1 MAMRT
6 STEALV
12 NAYLNN
18 YQNAQASTVNSG
30 RQATQSTQNK
40 GSALMNSTDKT
51 LPTMTDQFSFV
62 ADAANTAV
70 NTTAST
76 AEWLLKKV
84 KEQAEE
90 AAKAAKKR
98 GSSASGSSGTTTN
111 ADSYDAMAAAAG
123 NLKSGTASSSTD
135 ATPNT
140 KQTKA
145 QANADKPKPSQ
156 RDQAERNSSAR
167 ARYQKSDQYQQDKQD
182 SKKLAAARE
191 KDAKYIRNQRT
202 ARTLEENQ
210 SGGNKGKAVGKTYA
224 ERQNASNTAA
234 KPANS
239 RASSTAGNHIGS
251 TAAAAGQAPSAAEN
265 VAAKINRNDWN
276 SVQKDTA
283 TALQRLQN
291 DADYRAELGAP
302 GRKLTQAEV
311 QAVKQYNQTAGDLYE
326 QVQDG
331 PLSLDDYNT
340 QAQALSRM
348 NQKASLNGLGQNL
361 QAATA
366 GFMRSFPMQNQL
378 DNAITNWADDQ
389 TNGKYSQ
396 ARESGAVPGLLPTL
410 DQYKAQD
417 PLAALGGSVAG
428 KAVQYNAFNALADGT
443 KYADAAEKA
452 GGKIYD
458 AAKHVPWLSNV
469 LQPGFG
475 EAAGRVIADT
485 GADLALDTLPT
496 LVDELSTYDNQ
507 QGRIKNGERVDN
519 PLTPGGIAA
528 DTAKN
533 IAGNVVMNAL
543 PELGS
548 AAINGIKNRFIAD
561 AMLDQQAQTARQTMS
576 TEEAK
581 GYVDAYRE
589 AQNAANY
596 NSQADALDRSLWQQ
610 DDAVQVGA
618 ADTSNWAF
626 NPDKFLQK
634 ADTSVPAYTDAARI
648 DADSA
653 LDSSASTIKDAVQGL
668 SGGFPD
674 GTGTAKERGFTAS
687 LRTNSDLPDEVKK
700 EFTTAPEIYNQLSN
714 ADTKAR
720 ADAVLAKGQGTA
732 VKEYQ
737 SMLSQRDPAAV
748 PLGYQLAK
756 QYIADGDSDSA
767 VELLRGMSKELT
779 ASGQFSQAAAINLM
793 QNDPMTA
800 LRYAQRSIDD
810 LNASGAKELG
820 RQWKDFKLTDTE
832 IEAFKNISAGD
843 SEAIAAA
850 MQNVG
855 NRLAKE
861 YPVSLTQKLTE
872 ARRLGFLLNPRTQI
886 RNIADNV
893 AQMPVTGISDK
904 VSAALQTLYAKTGKS
919 TDFVQT
925 KALHVD
931 KTSKDVAEQVW
942 NQVKDS
948 IDGSSSYEQPL
959 SDVVQNAEVF
969 KLGKNQQHNI
979 LANAPGV
986 KKGAQAL
993 EALSQKFTGKNVFD
1007 QMSSEKSVLENIR
1020 QFTYGLLE
1028 LGDAPFVKKSFTD
1041 SLANIAAANKI
1052 TRADQITA
1060 DMIAQATQDA
1070 MKATYKDD
1078 NAWTQLFS
1086 SIHKLGGVGEV
1097 VMPFTKTP
1105 ANMVARSLDY
1115 SPVGLAKGVKDFYT
1129 KGGNPAEYIDEIA
1142 KGLTGSAGIALGAAL
1157 YKSGVLTGAESDNA
1171 NKKVVD
1177 KQNGFL
1183 PFAIHVPGT
1192 NVYYRISDFQPSMMS
1207 VITGVAFAQAISG
1220 DETPEQAAKG
1230 AVVAF
1235 TNTLADNSNLS
1246 NIGDLFGNYDGLG
1259 GGLWD
1264 AALGLPQSMVPSL
1277 LNAIAKSTDTT
1288 VRNPYDATDPLQS
1301 QKNQIMA
1308 KIPGLSKELP
1318 AAYDVWGNEKQRD
1331 NAAFEQFLDP
1341 AAFTNQ
1347 TASSRDK
1354 EIQRLYEATGD
1365 IGVYPPSV
1373 KNGTDV
1379 DGLKLDNTQTS
1390 EYQRTAGQLNRQI
1403 VDEIM
1408 RTDEYR
1414 QADDATRVKMLKS
1427 AYEIGREAGKE
1438 AANPDYMSENSDY
1451 LAYKENGIRDA
1462 LLTSSVG
1469 AVLDKARDEKREA
1482 TGNADANL
1490 NKVERWNAI
1499 PSLDS
1504 YDDMVSAYLLN
1515 GSDNTAQKLYDKA
1528 GAEATA
1534 AYLDIYTATAK
1545 NGEDDDSANQLE
1557 KLQTALPVLGQYD
1570 LTADQQ
1576 MDVAS
1581 MFLQKES
1588 PAVRVQEQYGADM
1601 ALKYLDTY
1609 TKADADGNGKVSDTE
1624 FKNAL
1629 LQSPGLSDDD
1639 IGKIYLSS
1647 KTTDDSTDEKAQTFN
1662 ATYGPGGVANY
1673 LKLQY
1678 LERAYHEAEAN
1689 RKIASGE
1696 GGNPNGSFNKS
1707 DLVNALNYMD
1717 LTNEERRTYFSIVA
1731 PTWKNPY

>member
-6 STEALV
+6 RTEALV

-111 ADSYDAMAAAAG
+111 AGSYDAMAAAAG
-123 NLKSGTASSSTD
+123 NLKSGTTSSSTD

-202 ARTLEENQ
+202 ARTLEEKQ

-224 ERQNASNTAA
+224 ERQNAGNTTA
-234 KPANS
+234 KPAQS
-239 RASSTAGNHIGS
+239 RASSTAGNRIGS
-251 TAAAAGQAPSAAEN
+251 TAAAAGQAPSAAEK
-265 VAAKINRNDWN
+265 VAAKINHNDWN

-331 PLSLDDYNT
+331 TLSLDDYNT

-378 DNAITNWADDQ
+378 DNTITNWADDQ
-389 TNGKYSQ
+389 TDGKYSQ
-396 ARESGAVPGLLPTL
+396 ARESGAVPGLLPTQ

-458 AAKHVPWLSNV
+458 AAKHVPGLSNV

-548 AAINGIKNRFIAD
+548 AAINGIKNRFTAD

-648 DADSA
+648 AADSA

-700 EFTTAPEIYNQLSN
+700 EFATAPEIYNQLSN

-720 ADAVLAKGQGTA
+720 ADAVLAKGQGSA

-737 SMLSQRDPAAV
+737 NMLSQRDPAAV

-886 RNIADNV
+886 RNIAANV

-942 NQVKDS
+942 NQVKDNL
-948 IDGSSSYEQPL
+948 DGSSSYEQPL

-993 EALSQKFTGKNVFD
+993 EAISQKFTGKNVFD

-1115 SPVGLAKGVKDFYT
+1115 SPVGLAKGVKNFYT

-1157 YKSGVLTGAESDNA
+1157 YKSGVLTGVESDNA
-1171 NKKVVD
+1171 NKKAFD

-1277 LNAIAKSTDTT
+1277 SNAIAKSTDTT

-1318 AAYDVWGNEKQRD
+1318 AAFDAWGDEKQRD

-1347 TASSRDK
+1347 TVSSRDK

-1403 VDEIM
+1403 VDEVM

-1414 QADDATRVKMLKS
+1414 QADDATRVKMLKT
-1427 AYEIGREAGKE
+1427 AYTIGSEAGKE
-1438 AANPDYMSENSDY
+1438 AANPNYVSENKDY
-1451 LAYKENGIRDA
+1451 IAYKNNGIRDA

-1469 AVLDKARDEKREA
+1469 AVLDKARDEKRET

-1490 NKVERWNAI
+1490 NKAERWNAI

-1515 GSDNTAQKLYDKA
+1515 GSDETAQKLYDKA

-1545 NGEDDDSANQLE
+1545 NGEDDDSATQIE
-1557 KLQTALPVLGQYD
+1557 KIRATLPVLKQYD

-1576 MDVAS
+1576 MDVAE

-1588 PAVRVQEQYGADM
+1588 PAVRVQKEYGSEL

-1609 TKADADGNGKVSDTE
+1609 AQSDTNADGKVSDAE
-1624 FKNAL
+1624 FKNTL
-1629 LQSPGLSDDD
+1629 LRVPTLSDDD
-1639 IGKIYLSS
+1639 VGKIYLSS

>member
-6 STEALV
+6 RTEALV

-18 YQNAQASTVNSG
+18 YQNAQASSVNSG

-76 AEWLLKKV
+76 AKWLLKKA

-90 AAKAAKKR
+90 AAKSAKKNR
-98 GSSASGSSGTTTN
+98 SSSSGSSGATTN

-145 QANADKPKPSQ
+145 QANADKTKPSQ

-182 SKKLAAARE
+182 SKKVAAARE

-202 ARTLEENQ
+202 ARTLEEKQ

-224 ERQNASNTAA
+224 EQQNAGNTTA
-234 KPANS
+234 KPAQS
-239 RASSTAGNHIGS
+239 RASSTAGNRIGS
-251 TAAAAGQAPSAAEN
+251 TAAATGQAPSAAEK

-331 PLSLDDYNT
+331 ALSLDDYNT

-389 TNGKYSQ
+389 TDGKYSQ
-396 ARESGAVPGLLPTL
+396 ARESGAVPDLLPTL
-410 DQYKAQD
+410 DQYKEQD
-417 PLAALGGSVAG
+417 PLAALGGTMAG
-428 KAVQYNAFNALADGT
+428 KAVQYNAFNSLVDGT
-443 KYADAAEKA
+443 KYADAAERA

-458 AAKHVPWLSNV
+458 AAKHVPVLGNI

-485 GADLALDTLPT
+485 GADLALDTIPT
-496 LVDELSTYDNQ
+496 LSDELLTYDNQ
-507 QGRIKNGERVDN
+507 QGRIKNGEQVDDA
-519 PLTPGGIAA
+519 LTPSGIAA

-533 IAGNVVMNAL
+533 IAGNVAMNIL

-548 AAINGIKNRFIAD
+548 AAINGVKNRFAAD
-561 AMLDQQAQTARQTMS
+561 AMLDKQKAMQEMNPL
-576 TEEAK
+576 EALDNI
-581 GYVDAYRE
+581 DAYTDNR
-589 AQNAANY
+589 
-596 NSQADALDRSLWQQ
+596 QADALSRSLWQEDGSWQ
-610 DDAVQVGA
+610 AGTV
-618 ADTSNWAF
+618 DTSDWAL

-634 ADTSVPAYTDAARI
+634 ADVPVPTYTDAARSA
-648 DADSA
+648 ADSA
-653 LDSSASTIKDAVQGL
+653 ADSSASATKNAAQGL
-668 SGGFPD
+668 AGGFPD
-674 GTGTAKERGFTAS
+674 STGAAKERGFTAS

-700 EFTTAPEIYNQLSN
+700 EFAAAPEIYNQLSN

-720 ADAVLAKGQGTA
+720 ADAVLAKGQGSA

-737 SMLSQRDPAAV
+737 NMLSQRDPAAV

-861 YPVSLTQKLTE
+861 YPVSLTQKLAE

-886 RNIADNV
+886 RNIASNV

-904 VSAALQTLYAKTGKS
+904 VSAALQTLYAKTGKN

-925 KALHVD
+925 KALYVD

-986 KKGAQAL
+986 KKSAQAL

-1052 TRADQITA
+1052 TSADQITA

-1070 MKATYKDD
+1070 MRTTYKDD
-1078 NAWTQLFS
+1078 NKWTELFS
-1086 SIHKLGGVGEV
+1086 SIHKLGGMGEV
-1097 VMPFTKTP
+1097 VMPFTQTP
-1105 ANMVARSLDY
+1105 ANMVARSIDY
-1115 SPVGLAKGVKDFYT
+1115 SPVGLAKGVKSFYT

-1142 KGLTGSAGIALGAAL
+1142 KGLTGTAGIALGVAL
-1157 YKSGVLTGAESDNA
+1157 YKAGVLTGAESDSA
-1171 NKKVVD
+1171 NKAAFD

-1183 PFAIHVPGT
+1183 PFAIHVPDT
-1192 NVYYRISDFQPSMMS
+1192 NVYYRISDFQPSMMP
-1207 VITGVAFAQAISG
+1207 VITGVALAQTISG
-1220 DETPEQAAKG
+1220 DATAEQAAKG
-1230 AVVAF
+1230 AVTAF
-1235 TNTLADNSNLS
+1235 TNTLADNTNLS
-1246 NIGDLFGNYDGLG
+1246 NVGDLFDNYDGLG

-1264 AALGLPQSMVPSL
+1264 AVLGLPQSMVPSVS
-1277 LNAIAKSTDTT
+1277 NTVAKSTDTT
-1288 VRNPYDATDPLQS
+1288 VRNPYDATDPIQS

-1308 KIPGLSKELP
+1308 KIPGLSQELP
-1318 AAYDVWGNEKQRD
+1318 AAYDAWGNEKHRD

-1347 TASSRDK
+1347 TISRRDA
-1354 EIQRLYEATGD
+1354 EIQRLYDATGD
-1365 IGVYPPSV
+1365 NGVYPPSI
-1373 KNGTDV
+1373 KNGTTV
-1379 DGLKLDNTQTS
+1379 DDLKLNNVQTS
-1390 EYQRTAGQLNRQI
+1390 EYQRVAGQLNSQL
-1403 VDEIM
+1403 VDAIM
-1408 RTDEYR
+1408 AMDEYK
-1414 QADDATRVKMLKS
+1414 QADDTYKAKMLKT
-1427 AYEIGREAGKE
+1427 AYSIGKEAGKE
-1438 AANPDYMSENSDY
+1438 AANPDYVSTDKDY
-1451 LAYKENGIRDA
+1451 LAYKANGIEGA
-1462 LLTSSVG
+1462 MLTSSVG
-1469 AVLDKARDEKREA
+1469 AVLDKARDEKRTA
-1482 TGNADANL
+1482 TGEQNASLSKA
-1490 NKVERWNAI
+1490 ETWQAI
-1499 PSLDS
+1499 PSLDT
-1504 YDDMVSAYLLN
+1504 YDQMVKAYLMN
-1515 GSDNTAQKLYDKA
+1515 SSDDAAQKLYDKS
-1528 GAEATA
+1528 GADATA
-1534 AYLDIYTATAK
+1534 AYLDIYAATAK
-1545 NGEDDDSANQLE
+1545 QNEDDDSANQIE
-1557 KLQTALPVLGQYD
+1557 KIQATLPVLKQYD

-1576 MDVAS
+1576 MDVAG

-1588 PAVRVQEQYGADM
+1588 PAIRVQKQYGSDL

-1609 TKADADGNGKVSDTE
+1609 AQADSNADGKVSDAE
-1624 FKNAL
+1624 FKNTL
-1629 LQSPGLSDDD
+1629 LRVPTLSDDD
-1639 IGKIYLSS
+1639 VGKIYLSS

-1717 LTNEERRTYFSIVA
+1717 LTNEERRVYFSIVA

>member
-1 MAMRT
+1 MAMKTR
-6 STEALV
+6 EDALF

-18 YQNAQASTVNSG
+18 YRIAQAQAVNSG
-30 RQATQSTQNK
+30 VQATQAARQR
-40 GSALMNSTDKT
+40 GAALLNATDKT
-51 LPTMTDQFSFV
+51 LPVLKNQLADVGTAAVAGASNSFKLAQQAAAMANDQFTKKLQDD
-62 ADAANTAV
+62 ADLAIQKQHEAWYLA
-70 NTTAST
+70 
-76 AEWLLKKV
+76 K
-84 KEQAEE
+84 QAER
-90 AAKAAKKR
+90 AAKAAR
-98 GSSASGSSGTTTN
+98 
-111 ADSYDAMAAAAG
+111 
-123 NLKSGTASSSTD
+123 ASSSSKSGSVTTNSD
-135 ATPNT
+135 SYAAMTAAADSLRGKT
-140 KQTKA
+140 TTQGSTAAKDVQTKPLKGK
-145 QANADKPKPSQ
+145 DTQ
-156 RDQAERNSSAR
+156 RSNAERNASAR
-167 ARYQKSDQYQQDKQD
+167 ARYDGSEQEKSDIEYRALQKREQLAKMLKDKQ
-182 SKKLAAARE
+182 AAAN
-191 KDAKYIRNQRT
+191 AG
-202 ARTLEENQ
+202 A
-210 SGGNKGKAVGKTYA
+210 NKGKLSGNSYA
-224 ERQNASNTAA
+224 ERQ
-234 KPANS
+234 
-239 RASSTAGNHIGS
+239 STAQPAQSVATGRAGNLVGS
-251 TAAAAGQAPSAAEN
+251 TSAAAGQAPSIRERRR
-265 VAAKINRNDWN
+265 AKATRNDWA
-276 SVQKDTA
+276 SVQNDTA

-291 DADYRAELGAP
+291 DADYRAELGTP
-302 GRKLTQAEV
+302 GRKLTQAEIN
-311 QAVKQYNQTAGDLYE
+311 AVNQYGQNAGDLYK
-326 QVQDG
+326 QVQG
-331 PLSLDDYNT
+331 GTISLDDYNT
-340 QAQALSRM
+340 QAQALARM
-348 NQKASLNGLGQNL
+348 NQKASLNGMGQDL

-366 GFMRSFPMQNQL
+366 GFMRSFPLQKQTEQAFT
-378 DNAITNWADDQ
+378 DWADDQ
-389 TNGKYSQ
+389 TSGKYSQ
-396 ARESGAVPGLLPTL
+396 AIDNGVLPALVPTL
-410 DQYKAQD
+410 DKYTEQD
-417 PLAALGGSVAG
+417 PLAAMGGAMAG
-428 KAVQYNAFNALADGT
+428 KMAQYNAFNQLVDGT
-443 KYADAAEKA
+443 GYADAAQKA
-452 GGKIYD
+452 GGKLYD
-458 AAKHVPWLSNV
+458 AAKKIPV
-469 LQPGFG
+469 LNRIVQPGFG
-475 EAAGRVIADT
+475 EAAGRVLADT
-485 GADLALDTLPT
+485 GADFVLDTYPSMMDD
-496 LVDELSTYDNQ
+496 VDKFSADRQ
-507 QGRIKNGERVDN
+507 AAARGERVDD
-519 PLTPGGIAA
+519 PMTVGRMAA
-528 DTAKN
+528 NTAKN
-533 IAGNVVMNAL
+533 LTENIVINAL
-543 PELGS
+543 PEIGS
-548 AAINGIKNRFIAD
+548 AVLNGVKNSFSG
-561 AMLDQQAQTARQTMS
+561 AMLDEPLQ
-576 TEEAK
+576 EAAAAAGK
-581 GYVDAYRE
+581 NSSLDTRPDLPRADTPAAVDLE
-589 AQNAANY
+589 KN
-596 NSQADALDRSLWQQ
+596 ADAFLRDVNSA
-610 DDAVQVGA
+610 DAVKSASDSATSSIATASQNTAQSLADA
-618 ADTSNWAF
+618 ADA
-626 NPDKFLQK
+626 PGG
-634 ADTSVPAYTDAARI
+634 
-648 DADSA
+648 
-653 LDSSASTIKDAVQGL
+653 AVR
-668 SGGFPD
+668 
-674 GTGTAKERGFTAS
+674 ERGYAAS
-687 LRTNSDLPDEVKK
+687 LRTNSDLPDAVKQD
-700 EFTTAPEIYNQLSN
+700 FVTAPEVYNQLSN
-714 ADTKAR
+714 AETKAR
-720 ADAVLAKGQGTA
+720 ADAVLAKGQGEAVTA
-732 VKEYQ
+732 YQ
-737 SMLSQRDPAAV
+737 NMLSQRDPAAV
-748 PLGYQLAK
+748 PLGYELAK

-779 ASGQFSQAAAINLM
+779 ASGQFSQAAAISLM

-820 RQWKDFKLTDTE
+820 RQWKDFKLTDAE
-832 IEAFKNISAGD
+832 IKEFENISAGD
-843 SEAIAAA
+843 SEAISSA
-850 MQNVG
+850 MESIG
-855 NRLAKE
+855 NRIAKE
-861 YPVSLTQKLTE
+861 YPVSALSKLAE
-872 ARRLGFLLNPRTQI
+872 ARRLGFLLNPRTQV
-886 RNIADNV
+886 RNV
-893 AQMPVTGISDK
+893 AANVMQIPVAGVSDK
-904 VSAALQTLYAKTGKS
+904 VSAALQSLYAKTGKS

-931 KTSKDVAEQVW
+931 KTSRDVAEQVW
-942 NQVKDS
+942 NQVKDT
-948 IDGSSSYEQPL
+948 IDGSSSYEQPI
-959 SDVVQNAEVF
+959 SDAMKNAEVF
-969 KLGKNQQHNI
+969 KLGEGQQHNI
-979 LANAPGV
+979 LANAPGM

-993 EALSQKFTGKNVFD
+993 EAISQKFTGKNVFD
-1007 QMSSEKSVLENIR
+1007 QMSSERSVMENIR

-1078 NAWTQLFS
+1078 NAWTRLFS

-1142 KGLTGSAGIALGAAL
+1142 KGLTGSAGMALGAAL

-1171 NKKVVD
+1171 DKKAFD

-1183 PFAIHVPGT
+1183 PFAIHVPDT
-1192 NVYYRISDFQPSMMS
+1192 NIYYRISDFQPSMMS
-1207 VITGVAFAQAISG
+1207 VITGAAWAQAASG

-1277 LNAIAKSTDTT
+1277 SNAIAKSTDTT
-1288 VRNPYDATDPLQS
+1288 VRNPYDATDPIQS

-1318 AAYDVWGNEKQRD
+1318 AAYDVWGSEKQRD

-1347 TASSRDK
+1347 TTSSRDK

-1365 IGVYPPSV
+1365 IGVYPPSI

-1379 DGLKLDNTQTS
+1379 DGLKLDNQQTS
-1390 EYQRTAGQLNRQI
+1390 TYQRTAGQLNRQI
-1403 VDEIM
+1403 VDEVM

-1438 AANPDYMSENSDY
+1438 AANPDYVSENKDY

-1469 AVLDKARDEKREA
+1469 AVFDKARDEKREA

-1515 GSDNTAQKLYDKA
+1515 GSDDTAQKLYDKA

-1588 PAVRVQEQYGADM
+1588 PAVRVREQYGADM

-1609 TKADADGNGKVSDTE
+1609 TQADADGNGKVSDTE

-1662 ATYGPGGVANY
+1662 ATYGPAGVTDY
-1673 LKLQY
+1673 LYLQY
-1678 LERAYHEAEAN
+1678 LERAYHTAEAN
-1689 RKIASGE
+1689 RKIAAGE
-1696 GGNPNGSFNKS
+1696 GGNPDGSFNKS
-1707 DLVNALNYMD
+1707 DLTNALNYMD
-1717 LTNEERRTYFSIVA
+1717 LTNEERRAYFSIIA

>member
-1 MAMRT
+1 MAMKTR
-6 STEALV
+6 EDALFS
-12 NAYLNN
+12 AYLNN
-18 YQNAQASTVNSG
+18 YKAAQAQAVNSG
-30 RQATQSTQNK
+30 VQATQAARQR
-40 GSALMNSTDKT
+40 GAALLNATDKT
-51 LPTMTDQFSFV
+51 LPVLKNQLADVGTAAITGANNNFKLAQQAAAMVNDQFTKKMQDD
-62 ADAANTAV
+62 ADLAIQKQHEAWYLAKE
-70 NTTAST
+70 
-76 AEWLLKKV
+76 AEK
-84 KEQAEE
+84 
-90 AAKAAKKR
+90 AAKAAR
-98 GSSASGSSGTTTN
+98 SSSSSKSGSVTTDS
-111 ADSYDAMAAAAG
+111 DSYAAMAAAAD
-123 NLKSGTASSSTD
+123 NLKGKTTTQGSTAAKD
-135 ATPNT
+135 V
-140 KQTKA
+140 QTKPLKGK
-145 QANADKPKPSQ
+145 DTQ
-156 RDQAERNSSAR
+156 RSNAERNASAR
-167 ARYQKSDQYQQDKQD
+167 ARYDGSEQEKSDIKYRAQQKREQTVQMLKDKQ
-182 SKKLAAARE
+182 AAA
-191 KDAKYIRNQRT
+191 N
-202 ARTLEENQ
+202 ARA
-210 SGGNKGKAVGKTYA
+210 NKGKPGGNSYA
-224 ERQNASNTAA
+224 ERQSAA
-234 KPANS
+234 QPAQS
-239 RASSTAGNHIGS
+239 FATGRAGNLVGS
-251 TAAAAGQAPSAAEN
+251 TTAAAGQAPSIRERRRAKAA
-265 VAAKINRNDWN
+265 RNDWA
-276 SVQKDTA
+276 SVQNDTA
-283 TALQRLQN
+283 TALQRLQS
-291 DADYRAELGAP
+291 DADYRAELGTP
-302 GRKLTQAEV
+302 GRKLTQAEIN
-311 QAVKQYNQTAGDLYE
+311 AVNQYRQNAGDLYK

-331 PLSLDDYNT
+331 TISLDDYNT
-340 QAQALSRM
+340 QAQALARM
-348 NQKASLNGLGQNL
+348 NQKASLNGMGQDL

-366 GFMRSFPMQNQL
+366 GFMRSFPLQKQTEKAVT
-378 DNAITNWADDQ
+378 DWADEQ
-389 TNGKYSQ
+389 TGGKYTR
-396 ARESGAVPGLLPTL
+396 AIESGVLPALVPTL
-410 DQYKAQD
+410 DKYTEQD
-417 PLAALGGSVAG
+417 PLAAMGGAMAG
-428 KAVQYNAFNALADGT
+428 KMAQYNAFNQLVDGT
-443 KYADAAEKA
+443 GYADAAQKA
-452 GGKIYD
+452 GGKLYD
-458 AAKHVPWLSNV
+458 AAKKIPV
-469 LQPGFG
+469 LNRIVQPGFG
-475 EAAGRVIADT
+475 EAAGRVLADT
-485 GADLALDTLPT
+485 GADFVLDTYPSMMDDMDQFSADRQAAARGEN
-496 LVDELSTYDNQ
+496 VDDPMTI
-507 QGRIKNGERVDN
+507 GRM
-519 PLTPGGIAA
+519 AA
-528 DTAKN
+528 NAAKN
-533 IAGNVVMNAL
+533 LAGNVAMNAL
-543 PELGS
+543 PEIGS
-548 AAINGIKNRFIAD
+548 AVLNGVKNSFSG
-561 AMLDQQAQTARQTMS
+561 AMLDEPLQ
-576 TEEAK
+576 EAAAVASK
-581 GYVDAYRE
+581 SSSLDTHQDLPRADTPAAVDLE
-589 AQNAANY
+589 KN
-596 NSQADALDRSLWQQ
+596 ADAFLRDVNSA
-610 DDAVQVGA
+610 DAVKSASDSATSSIATASQNTAQSLADA
-618 ADTSNWAF
+618 ADA
-626 NPDKFLQK
+626 PGG
-634 ADTSVPAYTDAARI
+634 
-648 DADSA
+648 
-653 LDSSASTIKDAVQGL
+653 AVR
-668 SGGFPD
+668 
-674 GTGTAKERGFTAS
+674 ERGFAES
-687 LRTNSDLPDEVKK
+687 LRTNSDLPDAVKQD
-700 EFTTAPEIYNQLSN
+700 FITAPEVYNQLSN
-714 ADTKAR
+714 AETKAR
-720 ADAVLAKGQGTA
+720 ADAVLAKGQGSA

-737 SMLSQRDPAAV
+737 NMLSQRDPAAV
-748 PLGYQLAK
+748 PLGYELAK

-779 ASGQFSQAAAINLM
+779 ASGQFSQAAAISLM

-832 IEAFKNISAGD
+832 IKEFENISAGD

-850 MQNVG
+850 MQHVG

-861 YPVSLTQKLTE
+861 YPVSFTQKAAE
-872 ARRLGFLLNPRTQI
+872 ARRLGFLLNPRTQV
-886 RNIADNV
+886 RNIAANV
-893 AQMPVTGISDK
+893 VQMPVTGLSDK
-904 VSAALQTLYAKTGKS
+904 VSAALQSLYAKTGTS
-919 TDFVQT
+919 PDFVQT
-925 KALHVD
+925 KALYVD
-931 KTSKDVAEQVW
+931 KASKDIAEQVW
-942 NQVKDS
+942 NQVKDT
-948 IDGSSSYEQPL
+948 IDGSSAYEQPI
-959 SDVVQNAEVF
+959 SDAVKNAEVF
-969 KLGKNQQHNI
+969 KLGAGQQHNI
-979 LANAPGV
+979 LANVPGM

-993 EALSQKFTGKNVFD
+993 EAISQKFTGKNVFD

-1115 SPVGLAKGVKDFYT
+1115 SPVGLAKGLKDFYT

-1142 KGLTGSAGIALGAAL
+1142 KGLTGSAGMVLGAAL
-1157 YKSGVLTGAESDNA
+1157 YKSGVLTGAESENA
-1171 NKKVVD
+1171 NKKAFD

-1207 VITGVAFAQAISG
+1207 VITGAAWAQAASG

-1277 LNAIAKSTDTT
+1277 SNAVAKTTDTT
-1288 VRNPYDATDPLQS
+1288 VRNPYDATDPIQS

-1318 AAYDVWGNEKQRD
+1318 AAYDTWGNEKQRD

-1403 VDEIM
+1403 VDEVM
-1408 RTDEYR
+1408 RSDEYR

-1438 AANPDYMSENSDY
+1438 AANPDYVSENKDY
-1451 LAYKENGIRDA
+1451 IAYKNNGIRDA

-1469 AVLDKARDEKREA
+1469 AVLDKARDEKREV

-1515 GSDNTAQKLYDKA
+1515 GSDDTAQKLYDKA

-1545 NGEDDDSANQLE
+1545 NGEEDDSANQLQT
-1557 KLQTALPVLGQYD
+1557 LQTALPVLRKYD
-1570 LTADQQ
+1570 MTTDQQ

-1581 MFLQKES
+1581 MFLRKES
-1588 PAVRVQEQYGADM
+1588 PAIRVQEQYGSDM
-1601 ALKYLDTY
+1601 ALKYLDAY
-1609 TKADADGNGKVSDTE
+1609 TQADADGNGKVSDTE

-1647 KTTDDSTDEKAQTFN
+1647 KTTDDSTDEKAQTFS
-1662 ATYGPGGVANY
+1662 ATYGPAGVANY
-1673 LKLQY
+1673 LYLQY
-1678 LERAYHEAEAN
+1678 LERAYHTAEAN
-1689 RKIASGE
+1689 RKIAAGE
-1696 GGNPNGSFNKS
+1696 GGNPDGSFNKS
-1707 DLVNALNYMD
+1707 DLTNALNYMD
-1717 LTNEERRTYFSIVA
+1717 LTNEERRAYFSIVA

>member
-1 MAMRT
+1 MAKVSNR
-6 STEALV
+6 EDALL
-12 NAYLNN
+12 NAYLNR
-18 YQNAQASTVNSG
+18 YKNAQASTVNEG
-30 RQATQSTQNK
+30 QNK
-40 GSALMNSTDKT
+40 TQTARAKGAALLNATDKT
-51 LPTMTDQFSFV
+51 LPVLKNTFNDTLQNIVQGASLENSLNNDVLNRQMNLAQAKFKQ
-62 ADAANTAV
+62 ANDLYEQQKKAQQY
-70 NTTAST
+70 
-76 AEWLLKKV
+76 AEK
-84 KEQAEE
+84 QAEKE
-90 AAKAAKKR
+90 AAAAAKAAK
-98 GSSASGSSGTTTN
+98 SSSSSKSGSVTTDS
-111 ADSYDAMAAAAG
+111 DSYAAMAAAADS
-123 NLKSGTASSSTD
+123 LKGKEKTTQSSAAKD
-135 ATPNT
+135 VQT
-140 KQTKA
+140 KQLKGKDT
-145 QANADKPKPSQ
+145 Q
-156 RDQAERNSSAR
+156 RSNAERNASAR
-167 ARYQKSDQYQQDKQD
+167 ARYDGSEQEKSDIEYRAQQKREQPTQMLKDKQ
-182 SKKLAAARE
+182 AAAN
-191 KDAKYIRNQRT
+191 AG
-202 ARTLEENQ
+202 A
-210 SGGNKGKAVGKTYA
+210 NKGKPGGNSYA
-224 ERQNASNTAA
+224 ERQSAA
-234 KPANS
+234 QPAQS
-239 RASSTAGNHIGS
+239 VAIGRAGNLVGS
-251 TAAAAGQAPSAAEN
+251 TSAAAGLAPSIRERRR
-265 VAAKINRNDWN
+265 AKATHNDWA

-283 TALQRLQN
+283 TALQRLQT
-291 DADYRAELGAP
+291 DADYRAELGTP
-302 GRKLTQAEV
+302 GRKLTQAEIN
-311 QAVKQYNQTAGDLYE
+311 AVNQYGQNAGDLYK
-326 QVQDG
+326 QVQG
-331 PLSLDDYNT
+331 GTISLDDYNI

-348 NQKASLNGLGQNL
+348 NQKASLNGMGQDL

-366 GFMRSFPMQNQL
+366 GFMRSFPLQKQTEQAFT
-378 DNAITNWADDQ
+378 DWADDQ
-389 TNGKYSQ
+389 TGGKYSQ
-396 ARESGAVPGLLPTL
+396 AIESGALPAVVPAL
-410 DQYKAQD
+410 DKYAEQD
-417 PLAALGGSVAG
+417 LLAAMGGAMAG
-428 KAVQYNAFNALADGT
+428 KMAQYNAFNQLVDGT
-443 KYADAAEKA
+443 GYADTAQKA
-452 GGKIYD
+452 GGKLYD
-458 AAKHVPWLSNV
+458 AAKKIPV
-469 LQPGFG
+469 LNRIVQPGFG
-475 EAAGRVIADT
+475 EAAGRVLADT
-485 GADLALDTLPT
+485 GADFVLDTYPSMM
-496 LVDELSTYDNQ
+496 DDMDKFSADRQ
-507 QGRIKNGERVDN
+507 AAARGKRVDD
-519 PLTPGGIAA
+519 PMTVGRMAA
-528 DTAKN
+528 NTAKN
-533 IAGNVVMNAL
+533 LTENIVINAL
-543 PELGS
+543 PEIGS
-548 AAINGIKNRFIAD
+548 AVLNGVKNSFSG
-561 AMLDQQAQTARQTMS
+561 AMLDEPLQEAAAVAGKNSRLDLPRADTPAAVDLEKNADAFLRDVNSADAVKSVPDSTAANFTS
-576 TEEAK
+576 TT
-581 GYVDAYRE
+581 
-589 AQNAANY
+589 QNAA
-596 NSQADALDRSLWQQ
+596 QGL
-610 DDAVQVGA
+610 
-618 ADTSNWAF
+618 
-626 NPDKFLQK
+626 
-634 ADTSVPAYTDAARI
+634 
-648 DADSA
+648 ADSA
-653 LDSSASTIKDAVQGL
+653 ADAP
-668 SGGFPD
+668 GG
-674 GTGTAKERGFTAS
+674 AVRERGFAES
-687 LRTNSDLPDEVKK
+687 LRTNSDLPDAVKQD
-700 EFTTAPEIYNQLSN
+700 FVTAPEVYNQLSN
-714 ADTKAR
+714 AETKAR
-720 ADAVLAKGQGTA
+720 ADAVLAKGQGEAVTA
-732 VKEYQ
+732 YQ
-737 SMLSQRDPAAV
+737 NMLSQRDPAAV
-748 PLGYQLAK
+748 PLGYELAK
-756 QYIADGDSDSA
+756 QYIADGDTDSA

-779 ASGQFSQAAAINLM
+779 ASGQFSQAAAISLM

-886 RNIADNV
+886 RNIAANV
-893 AQMPVTGISDK
+893 AQMPVTGLSDK
-904 VSAALQTLYAKTGKS
+904 VSAALQSLYAKTGTS
-919 TDFVQT
+919 PDFVQT
-925 KALHVD
+925 KALYID
-931 KTSKDVAEQVW
+931 KASKDIAEQVW
-942 NQVKDS
+942 NQVKDT
-948 IDGSSSYEQPL
+948 IDGSSAYEQPI
-959 SDVVQNAEVF
+959 SDAVKNAEVF
-969 KLGKNQQHNI
+969 KLGEGQQHNI
-979 LANAPGV
+979 LANVPGM

-993 EALSQKFTGKNVFD
+993 EAISQKFTGMNVFA
-1007 QMSSEKSVLENIR
+1007 QMSSAKSVLENVR

-1070 MKATYKDD
+1070 MRATYKDD

-1142 KGLTGSAGIALGAAL
+1142 KGLTGSAGMALGAAL

-1171 NKKVVD
+1171 DKKAFD

-1183 PFAIHVPGT
+1183 PFAIHVPDT
-1192 NVYYRISDFQPSMMS
+1192 NIYYRISDFQPSMMS
-1207 VITGVAFAQAISG
+1207 VITGVAWAQAASG

-1277 LNAIAKSTDTT
+1277 SNAIAKSTDTT
-1288 VRNPYDATDPLQS
+1288 VRNPYDATDPIQS
-1301 QKNQIMA
+1301 QKNQIVA

-1318 AAYDVWGNEKQRD
+1318 TAYDTWGNEKQRD

-1347 TASSRDK
+1347 TVSSRDK

-1403 VDEIM
+1403 VDEVM

-1451 LAYKENGIRDA
+1451 LAYKENGIRAA
-1462 LLTSSVG
+1462 LLTSSIG

-1490 NKVERWNAI
+1490 NKVERWNTI

-1515 GSDNTAQKLYDKA
+1515 GSDDTAQKLYDKA

-1601 ALKYLDTY
+1601 ALKYLDAY
-1609 TKADADGNGKVSDTE
+1609 AKADADGNGKVSDTE

-1647 KTTDDSTDEKAQTFN
+1647 KTTDDSTDEKAQTFS
-1662 ATYGPGGVANY
+1662 ATYGPAGVTDY
-1673 LKLQY
+1673 LYLQY
-1678 LERAYHEAEAN
+1678 LERAYHTAEAN
-1689 RKIASGE
+1689 RKIAAGE
-1696 GGNPNGSFNKS
+1696 GGNPDGSFNKS
-1707 DLVNALNYMD
+1707 DLTNALNYMD
-1717 LTNEERRTYFSIVA
+1717 LTNEERRAYFSIVA

>member
-1 MAMRT
+1 MAMKTR
-6 STEALV
+6 EDALFS
-12 NAYLNN
+12 AYLNN
-18 YQNAQASTVNSG
+18 YKAAQAQAVNSG
-30 RQATQSTQNK
+30 VQATQAARQR
-40 GSALMNSTDKT
+40 GAALLNATDKT
-51 LPTMTDQFSFV
+51 LPVLKNQLADVGTAAITGANNNFKLAQQAAAMANDQFTKKLQDD
-62 ADAANTAV
+62 ADLAIQKQHEAWYLA
-70 NTTAST
+70 
-76 AEWLLKKV
+76 K
-84 KEQAEE
+84 QAEK
-90 AAKAAKKR
+90 AAKAAK
-98 GSSASGSSGTTTN
+98 SSSSSKSGSVTTNSDSYAAMTAAADSLRGKTTTQGSN
-111 ADSYDAMAAAAG
+111 AAKDVQ
-123 NLKSGTASSSTD
+123 
-135 ATPNT
+135 T
-140 KQTKA
+140 KQLKGKDT
-145 QANADKPKPSQ
+145 QRSNA
-156 RDQAERNSSAR
+156 SAR
-167 ARYQKSDQYQQDKQD
+167 ARYEGSEQEKSDIKYRAQQKREQPAKMLKDKQ
-182 SKKLAAARE
+182 AAAN
-191 KDAKYIRNQRT
+191 AG
-202 ARTLEENQ
+202 A
-210 SGGNKGKAVGKTYA
+210 NKGKPGGNSYA
-224 ERQNASNTAA
+224 ERQNAAQ
-234 KPANS
+234 PAQS
-239 RASSTAGNHIGS
+239 VATGRTGNLVGS
-251 TAAAAGQAPSAAEN
+251 TSAAAGQAPSIRERRRAKAA
-265 VAAKINRNDWN
+265 RNDWA
-276 SVQKDTA
+276 SVQNDTA

-291 DADYRAELGAP
+291 DADYRAELGTP
-302 GRKLTQAEV
+302 GRKLTQAEIN
-311 QAVKQYNQTAGDLYE
+311 AVNQYGQNAGDLYK
-326 QVQDG
+326 QVQAG
-331 PLSLDDYNT
+331 TLSLDDYNI
-340 QAQALSRM
+340 QAPALSRM
-348 NQKASLNGLGQNL
+348 NQKASLGGLGQDL

-366 GFMRSFPMQNQL
+366 GFMRSFPLQKQTEKAVA
-378 DNAITNWADDQ
+378 DWADEQ
-389 TNGKYSQ
+389 TGGKYTQ
-396 ARESGAVPGLLPTL
+396 AIESGVLPAVVPTL
-410 DQYKAQD
+410 DEYTEQD
-417 PLAALGGSVAG
+417 PLAAMGGAMAG
-428 KAVQYNAFNALADGT
+428 KMAQYNAFNQLVDGT
-443 KYADAAEKA
+443 GYADAAQKA
-452 GGKIYD
+452 GGKLYD
-458 AAKHVPWLSNV
+458 AAKKIPV
-469 LQPGFG
+469 LNRIVQPGFG
-475 EAAGRVIADT
+475 EAAGRVLADT
-485 GADLALDTLPT
+485 GADFVLDTYPSMMDDMDQFSADRQAAARGEN
-496 LVDELSTYDNQ
+496 VDDPMTV
-507 QGRIKNGERVDN
+507 GRM
-519 PLTPGGIAA
+519 AA
-528 DTAKN
+528 NAAKN
-533 IAGNVVMNAL
+533 LAGNVAMNAL
-543 PELGS
+543 PEIGS
-548 AAINGIKNRFIAD
+548 AVLNGVMNSFSG
-561 AMLDQQAQTARQTMS
+561 AMLDEPLQ
-576 TEEAK
+576 EAAAVAGK
-581 GYVDAYRE
+581 SSMDTRPDLPRADTPAAVDLE
-589 AQNAANY
+589 KN
-596 NSQADALDRSLWQQ
+596 ADAFLRDVNSA
-610 DDAVQVGA
+610 DAVKSASDSATSSIATASQNTAQSLADA
-618 ADTSNWAF
+618 ADA
-626 NPDKFLQK
+626 
-634 ADTSVPAYTDAARI
+634 
-648 DADSA
+648 
-653 LDSSASTIKDAVQGL
+653 
-668 SGGFPD
+668 SGG
-674 GTGTAKERGFTAS
+674 AVRERGYAAS
-687 LRTNSDLPDEVKK
+687 LRTNSDLPDAVKQD
-700 EFTTAPEIYNQLSN
+700 FVTAPEVYNQLSN
-714 ADTKAR
+714 AETKAR
-720 ADAVLAKGQGTA
+720 ADAVLAKGQGEAVTA
-732 VKEYQ
+732 YQ
-737 SMLSQRDPAAV
+737 NMLSQRDPAAV
-748 PLGYQLAK
+748 PLGYELAK

-779 ASGQFSQAAAINLM
+779 ASGQFSQAAAISLM

-810 LNASGAKELG
+810 LNAGGAKELG
-820 RQWKDFKLTDTE
+820 RQWKNFSLTDAE
-832 IEAFKNISAGD
+832 IQAFKNIPAGD
-843 SEAIAAA
+843 SQAIADA
-850 MQNVG
+850 MEQVG
-855 NRLAKE
+855 NRLAKQ
-861 YPVSLTQKLTE
+861 YPVSALSKLAE
-872 ARRLGFLLNPRTQI
+872 ARRLGFLLNPRTHI
-886 RNIADNV
+886 RNIAANV
-893 AQMPVTGISDK
+893 AQLPVTGVSDK
-904 VSAALQTLYAKTGKS
+904 VSAALQSLYAKTGKS

-931 KTSKDVAEQVW
+931 KTSRDVAEQVW
-942 NQVKDS
+942 NQIKDT
-948 IDGSSSYEQPL
+948 IDGSSAYEQPI
-959 SDVVQNAEVF
+959 SDAVKNAEVF
-969 KLGKNQQHNI
+969 KLGAGQQHNI
-979 LANAPGV
+979 LANVPGM

-993 EALSQKFTGKNVFD
+993 EAISQKFTGKNVFD
-1007 QMSSEKSVLENIR
+1007 QMSSAKSVLENIR

-1028 LGDAPFVKKSFTD
+1028 LGDAPFVKKHFTE

-1052 TRADQITA
+1052 PSADKITSE
-1060 DMIAQATQDA
+1060 MIAQATQDA
-1070 MKATYKDD
+1070 MRATYKDD

-1115 SPVGLAKGVKDFYT
+1115 SPAGLAKGVKDFYT

-1142 KGLTGSAGIALGAAL
+1142 KGLTGSAGMALGAAL
-1157 YKSGVLTGAESDNA
+1157 YKSGVLTGAESENA
-1171 NKKVVD
+1171 NKRAFD
-1177 KQNGFL
+1177 TQNGFL

-1207 VITGVAFAQAISG
+1207 VITGAAWAQAASG

-1277 LNAIAKSTDTT
+1277 SNAVAKSTDTT

-1308 KIPGLSKELP
+1308 KIPGLSKKLP
-1318 AAYDVWGNEKQRD
+1318 AAYDTWGNEKQRD

-1390 EYQRTAGQLNRQI
+1390 TYQRTAGQLNRQI
-1403 VDEIM
+1403 VDEVM

-1451 LAYKENGIRDA
+1451 LAYKEDGIRDA

-1515 GSDNTAQKLYDKA
+1515 GSDDTAQKLYDKA

-1545 NGEDDDSANQLE
+1545 NGEEDDSANQLQT
-1557 KLQTALPVLGQYD
+1557 LQTALPVLRKYD
-1570 LTADQQ
+1570 MTTDQQ

-1609 TKADADGNGKVSDTE
+1609 TQADADGNGKVSDTE

-1662 ATYGPGGVANY
+1662 ATYGPAGVTDY
-1673 LKLQY
+1673 LYLQY
-1678 LERAYHEAEAN
+1678 LERAYHTAEAN
-1689 RKIASGE
+1689 RKIAAGE
-1696 GGNPNGSFNKS
+1696 GGNPDGSFNKS
-1707 DLVNALNYMD
+1707 DLTNALNYMD
-1717 LTNEERRTYFSIVA
+1717 LTNEERRAYFSIVA

>member
-1 MAMRT
+1 MAMKTR
-6 STEALV
+6 EDALFS
-12 NAYLNN
+12 AYLNN
-18 YQNAQASTVNSG
+18 YKAAQAQAVNSG
-30 RQATQSTQNK
+30 VQATQAARQR
-40 GSALMNSTDKT
+40 GAALLNATDKT
-51 LPTMTDQFSFV
+51 LPVLKNQLADVGTAAITGANNNFKLAQQAAAMVNDQL
-62 ADAANTAV
+62 T
-70 NTTAST
+70 
-76 AEWLLKKV
+76 KKV
-84 KEQAEE
+84 QDDADLAIQKQHEAWYLAKEAEK
-90 AAKAAKKR
+90 ATKAAR
-98 GSSASGSSGTTTN
+98 SSSSSKSGSVTTDS
-111 ADSYDAMAAAAG
+111 DSYAAMAAAAD
-123 NLKSGTASSSTD
+123 NLKGKTTTQGSTAAKD
-135 ATPNT
+135 V
-140 KQTKA
+140 QTKPLKGK
-145 QANADKPKPSQ
+145 DTQ
-156 RDQAERNSSAR
+156 RSNAERNASAR
-167 ARYQKSDQYQQDKQD
+167 ARYDGSEQEKSDIKYRAQQKREQTVQMLKEKQ
-182 SKKLAAARE
+182 AAAN
-191 KDAKYIRNQRT
+191 AG
-202 ARTLEENQ
+202 A
-210 SGGNKGKAVGKTYA
+210 NKGKPGGNSYA
-224 ERQNASNTAA
+224 ERQSAA
-234 KPANS
+234 QPAQS
-239 RASSTAGNHIGS
+239 VATGRAGNLVGS
-251 TAAAAGQAPSAAEN
+251 TTAAAGQAPSIRERRR
-265 VAAKINRNDWN
+265 AKATRNDWA

-283 TALQRLQN
+283 TALQRLQT
-291 DADYRAELGAP
+291 DADYRAELGTP
-302 GRKLTQAEV
+302 GRKLTQAEIK
-311 QAVKQYNQTAGDLYE
+311 AVKQYGQNAGDLYK
-326 QVQDG
+326 QVQNG
-331 PLSLDDYNT
+331 TLSLNDYNT

-348 NQKASLNGLGQNL
+348 NQKASLNGLGQDL

-366 GFMRSFPMQNQL
+366 GFMRSFPMQKQTEKAFT
-378 DNAITNWADDQ
+378 DWADKQ
-389 TNGKYSQ
+389 TGGKYTQ
-396 ARESGAVPGLLPTL
+396 TIENGTVPALVPTL
-410 DQYKAQD
+410 DEYTEQD
-417 PLAALGGSVAG
+417 PLAAMGGAMAG
-428 KAVQYNAFNALADGT
+428 KMAQYSAFNQLVDGT
-443 KYADAAEKA
+443 GYADAAQKA
-452 GGKIYD
+452 GGKLYD
-458 AAKHVPWLSNV
+458 AAKKIPV
-469 LQPGFG
+469 LNRIVQPGFG
-475 EAAGRVIADT
+475 EAAGRVLADT
-485 GADLALDTLPT
+485 GADFVLDTYPSMMDDMDQFSADRQAAVRGEN
-496 LVDELSTYDNQ
+496 VDDPMTV
-507 QGRIKNGERVDN
+507 GRM
-519 PLTPGGIAA
+519 AA
-528 DTAKN
+528 NAAKN
-533 IAGNVVMNAL
+533 LAGNVAMNAL
-543 PELGS
+543 PEIGS
-548 AAINGIKNRFIAD
+548 AVLNGVKNSFSG
-561 AMLDQQAQTARQTMS
+561 AMLDEPLQ
-576 TEEAK
+576 EAAAVAGK
-581 GYVDAYRE
+581 NSSLDTRPDLPRADTPAAVDLE
-589 AQNAANY
+589 KN
-596 NSQADALDRSLWQQ
+596 ADAFLRYVNSA
-610 DDAVQVGA
+610 DAVKSVPDNATSSIAPASQNTAQSLADA
-618 ADTSNWAF
+618 ADAPGWA
-626 NPDKFLQK
+626 
-634 ADTSVPAYTDAARI
+634 VR
-648 DADSA
+648 
-653 LDSSASTIKDAVQGL
+653 
-668 SGGFPD
+668 
-674 GTGTAKERGFTAS
+674 ERGYAAL
-687 LRTNSDLPDEVKK
+687 LRTNSDLPDAVKQD
-700 EFTTAPEIYNQLSN
+700 FVTAPEVYNQLSN
-714 ADTKAR
+714 AETKAR
-720 ADAVLAKGQGTA
+720 ADAVLAKGQGEAVTA
-732 VKEYQ
+732 YQ
-737 SMLSQRDPAAV
+737 NMLSRRDPAAV
-748 PLGYQLAK
+748 PLGYELAK

-779 ASGQFSQAAAINLM
+779 ASGQFSQAAAISLM

-820 RQWKDFKLTDTE
+820 RQWKNFRLTDAE
-832 IEAFKNISAGD
+832 IKAFESIHAGD
-843 SEAIAAA
+843 GEAISSA
-850 MQNVG
+850 MESIG
-855 NRLAKE
+855 NRIAKE
-861 YPVSLTQKLTE
+861 YPVSALSKLAE
-872 ARRLGFLLNPRTQI
+872 ARRLGFLLNPRTQV
-886 RNIADNV
+886 RNV
-893 AQMPVTGISDK
+893 AANVMQMPVTGISDK
-904 VSAALQTLYAKTGKS
+904 VSAALQSLYAKTGKS

-931 KTSKDVAEQVW
+931 KTSRDVAEQVW
-942 NQVKDS
+942 NQVKDT
-948 IDGSSSYEQPL
+948 IDGSSSYEQPI
-959 SDVVQNAEVF
+959 SDAVKNAEVF
-969 KLGKNQQHNI
+969 KLGEGQQHNI
-979 LANAPGV
+979 LANVPGM

-993 EALSQKFTGKNVFD
+993 ETISQKFTGKNVFD

-1028 LGDAPFVKKSFTD
+1028 MGDAPFVKKSFTD

-1142 KGLTGSAGIALGAAL
+1142 KGLTGSAGMALGAAL
-1157 YKSGVLTGAESDNA
+1157 YKSGVLTGAESENA
-1171 NKKVVD
+1171 NKRAFD
-1177 KQNGFL
+1177 TQNGFL

-1207 VITGVAFAQAISG
+1207 VITGAAWAQAASG

-1277 LNAIAKSTDTT
+1277 SNAVAKTTDTT
-1288 VRNPYDATDPLQS
+1288 VRNPYDATDPIQS
-1301 QKNQIMA
+1301 QKKQIMA

-1318 AAYDVWGNEKQRD
+1318 AAFDAWGNEKQRD

-1341 AAFTNQ
+1341 AAFMNQ
-1347 TASSRDK
+1347 TVSSRDK

-1365 IGVYPPSV
+1365 IGVYPPSI

-1403 VDEIM
+1403 VDEVM
-1408 RTDEYR
+1408 RSDEYR

-1438 AANPDYMSENSDY
+1438 AANPDYVSENSDY

-1504 YDDMVSAYLLN
+1504 YDDMVSAYLLR
-1515 GSDNTAQKLYDKA
+1515 GSDETAQKLYDKA

-1581 MFLQKES
+1581 MFLRKES

-1609 TKADADGNGKVSDTE
+1609 TQADADGNGKVSDTE

-1662 ATYGPGGVANY
+1662 ATYGPAGVTNY
-1673 LKLQY
+1673 LYLQY
-1678 LERAYHEAEAN
+1678 LERAYHTAEAN
-1689 RKIASGE
+1689 RKIAAGE
-1696 GGNPNGSFNKS
+1696 GGNPDGSFNKS

-1717 LTNEERRTYFSIVA
+1717 LSREERRAYFSIVA

>member
-6 STEALV
+6 RTEALV

-90 AAKAAKKR
+90 AAKSAKKN
-98 GSSASGSSGTTTN
+98 SSSSSGSSGATTN

-202 ARTLEENQ
+202 ARTLEEKQ

-224 ERQNASNTAA
+224 EQQNAGNTTA
-234 KPANS
+234 KPAQS
-239 RASSTAGNHIGS
+239 RASSIAGNRIGS
-251 TAAAAGQAPSAAEN
+251 TAAATGQAPSAAEK
-265 VAAKINRNDWN
+265 VAAKINHNDWN

-291 DADYRAELGAP
+291 DADYRAELGTP

-311 QAVKQYNQTAGDLYE
+311 QAVKQYNQTAGNLYE

-331 PLSLDDYNT
+331 TLSLDDYNT

-378 DNAITNWADDQ
+378 DNAITNWADDK

-410 DQYKAQD
+410 DQYKEQD
-417 PLAALGGSVAG
+417 PLAALVGTMAG
-428 KAVQYNAFNALADGT
+428 KAVQYNAFNSLVDGT
-443 KYADAAEKA
+443 KYADAAERA

-458 AAKHVPWLSNV
+458 AAKHVPVLGNI

-485 GADLALDTLPT
+485 GADLALDTIPT
-496 LVDELSTYDNQ
+496 LSDELLTYDNQ
-507 QGRIKNGERVDN
+507 QGRIKNGEQVGDA
-519 PLTPGGIAA
+519 LTPSGIAA

-533 IAGNVVMNAL
+533 IAGNVAMNIL

-548 AAINGIKNRFIAD
+548 AAINGVKNRFAAD
-561 AMLDQQAQTARQTMS
+561 AMLDKQKAMQGMNPL
-576 TEEAK
+576 EALDNI
-581 GYVDAYRE
+581 DAYTDNR
-589 AQNAANY
+589 
-596 NSQADALDRSLWQQ
+596 QADALSRSLWQEDGSWQ
-610 DDAVQVGA
+610 AGTV
-618 ADTSNWAF
+618 DTSDWAL

-634 ADTSVPAYTDAARI
+634 ADVPVPAYTDAARSA
-648 DADSA
+648 ADSA
-653 LDSSASTIKDAVQGL
+653 ADSSASATKNAAQGL
-668 SGGFPD
+668 AGGFPD
-674 GTGTAKERGFTAS
+674 GTGAAKERGFTAS

-700 EFTTAPEIYNQLSN
+700 EFAAAPEIYNQLSN

-720 ADAVLAKGQGTA
+720 ADAVLARGQGEAVTA
-732 VKEYQ
+732 YQ
-737 SMLSQRDPAAV
+737 NMLSQRDPAAV

-820 RQWKDFKLTDTE
+820 RQWKDFKLTDAE

-861 YPVSLTQKLTE
+861 YPVSLTQKLAE
-872 ARRLGFLLNPRTQI
+872 VRRLGFLLNPRTQI
-886 RNIADNV
+886 RNIAANV

-942 NQVKDS
+942 NHVKDS
-948 IDGSSSYEQPL
+948 TDGSSSYEQPL

-1052 TRADQITA
+1052 TNANQITA

-1070 MKATYKDD
+1070 MRTTYKDD
-1078 NAWTQLFS
+1078 NKWTKLFS

-1097 VMPFTKTP
+1097 VMPFTQTP

-1115 SPVGLAKGVKDFYT
+1115 SPVGLAKGVKDFYSN
-1129 KGGNPAEYIDEIA
+1129 GGNPAEYIDEMA
-1142 KGLTGSAGIALGAAL
+1142 KGLTGTAGIALGIAL
-1157 YKSGVLTGAESDNA
+1157 YKAGVLTGAESDNA
-1171 NKKVVD
+1171 NKKAFD

-1183 PFAIHVPGT
+1183 PFAIHVPDT
-1192 NVYYRISDFQPSMMS
+1192 NIYYRISDFQPSMMP
-1207 VITGVAFAQAISG
+1207 VITGVAWAQTTSG
-1220 DETPEQAAKG
+1220 DATAEQAAKG
-1230 AVVAF
+1230 AVTAF
-1235 TNTLADNSNLS
+1235 TNTLADNTNLS
-1246 NIGDLFGNYDGLG
+1246 NVGDLFGNYDGLG

-1264 AALGLPQSMVPSL
+1264 AVLGLPQSMVPALS
-1277 LNAIAKSTDTT
+1277 NATAKSTDTT
-1288 VRNPYDATDPLQS
+1288 VRNPYDATDPIQS

-1308 KIPGLSKELP
+1308 KIPGLSQELP
-1318 AAYDVWGNEKQRD
+1318 AAYDAWGNEKHRD

-1347 TASSRDK
+1347 TISRRDA
-1354 EIQRLYEATGD
+1354 EIQRLYDATGD
-1365 IGVYPPSV
+1365 NGVYPPSI

-1379 DGLKLDNTQTS
+1379 DGLKLNNEQTS
-1390 EYQRTAGQLNRQI
+1390 TYQRAAGQLNSQL
-1403 VDEIM
+1403 VDAIM
-1408 RTDEYR
+1408 ATDEYK
-1414 QADDATRVKMLKS
+1414 QADDTYKAKMLKT
-1427 AYEIGREAGKE
+1427 AYSIGKEAGKE
-1438 AANPDYMSENSDY
+1438 TANPDYVSTDKDY
-1451 LAYKENGIRDA
+1451 LAYKASGIEGA
-1462 LLTSSVG
+1462 MLTASVG
-1469 AVLDKARDEKREA
+1469 AVLDKARDEKRTD
-1482 TGNADANL
+1482 TGDQNASL
-1490 NKVERWNAI
+1490 NKAETWQAI
-1499 PSLDS
+1499 PSLDT
-1504 YDDMVSAYLLN
+1504 YDQMVKAYLLN
-1515 GSDNTAQKLYDKA
+1515 SSDDAAQKLYDKS

-1534 AYLDIYTATAK
+1534 AYLDIYAATAK
-1545 NGEDDDSANQLE
+1545 QNEDDDSATQIE
-1557 KLQTALPVLGQYD
+1557 KVQATLPVLKQYD

-1576 MDVAS
+1576 MDVAG

-1588 PAVRVQEQYGADM
+1588 PAIRVQKQYGSDL

-1609 TKADADGNGKVSDTE
+1609 AQADSNADGKVSDAE
-1624 FKNAL
+1624 FKNTL
-1629 LQSPGLSDDD
+1629 LRVPTLSDDD
-1639 IGKIYLSS
+1639 VGKIYLSS

-1678 LERAYHEAEAN
+1678 LERAYHTAEAN
-1689 RKIASGE
+1689 RKIAAGE
-1696 GGNPNGSFNKS
+1696 GGNPDGSFNKS

>member
-1 MAMRT
+1 MAMKTR
-6 STEALV
+6 EDALF

-18 YQNAQASTVNSG
+18 YKAAQAQAVNSG
-30 RQATQSTQNK
+30 VQATQAARQR
-40 GSALMNSTDKT
+40 GAALLNATDKT
-51 LPTMTDQFSFV
+51 LPVLKNQLADVGTAAITGANNNFKLAQQAAAMANDQFTKKLQDD
-62 ADAANTAV
+62 ADLAIQKQHEAWYLAKE
-70 NTTAST
+70 
-76 AEWLLKKV
+76 AEK
-84 KEQAEE
+84 
-90 AAKAAKKR
+90 AAKAAR
-98 GSSASGSSGTTTN
+98 SSSSSKSGSVTTDS
-111 ADSYDAMAAAAG
+111 DSYAAMAAAAD
-123 NLKSGTASSSTD
+123 NLKGKTTTQGSTAAKD
-135 ATPNT
+135 V
-140 KQTKA
+140 QTKPLKGK
-145 QANADKPKPSQ
+145 DTQ
-156 RDQAERNSSAR
+156 RSNAERNASAR
-167 ARYQKSDQYQQDKQD
+167 ARYDGSEQEKSDIKYRALQKREQLAKMLKDKQ
-182 SKKLAAARE
+182 AAAN
-191 KDAKYIRNQRT
+191 AG
-202 ARTLEENQ
+202 A
-210 SGGNKGKAVGKTYA
+210 NKGKLSGNSYA
-224 ERQNASNTAA
+224 ERQ
-234 KPANS
+234 
-239 RASSTAGNHIGS
+239 STAQPAQSVATGRAGNLVGS
-251 TAAAAGQAPSAAEN
+251 TSAAAGQAPSIRERRR
-265 VAAKINRNDWN
+265 AKATRNDWA

-283 TALQRLQN
+283 TALQRLQT
-291 DADYRAELGAP
+291 DADYRAELGTP
-302 GRKLTQAEV
+302 GRKLTQAEIN
-311 QAVKQYNQTAGDLYE
+311 AVNQYGQNPGDLYK
-326 QVQDG
+326 QVENG
-331 PLSLDDYNT
+331 TLSLDDYNT

-348 NQKASLNGLGQNL
+348 NQKASLNGLGQDL

-366 GFMRSFPMQNQL
+366 GFMRSFPMQKQTEK
-378 DNAITNWADDQ
+378 AFTNWADKQ
-389 TNGKYSQ
+389 TGGKYTQ
-396 ARESGAVPGLLPTL
+396 AIESGTVPALVPTL
-410 DQYKAQD
+410 DKYTEQN
-417 PLAALGGSVAG
+417 PLAAMGGAMAG
-428 KAVQYNAFNALADGT
+428 KMAQYNAFNQLVDGT
-443 KYADAAEKA
+443 GYADAAQKA
-452 GGKIYD
+452 GGKLYD
-458 AAKHVPWLSNV
+458 AAKKIPV
-469 LQPGFG
+469 LNRIVQPGFG
-475 EAAGRVIADT
+475 EAAGRVLADT
-485 GADLALDTLPT
+485 GADFVLDTYPSMMDDMDKFSADRQAAARGENVNDPMT
-496 LVDELSTYDNQ
+496 V
-507 QGRIKNGERVDN
+507 GRM
-519 PLTPGGIAA
+519 AA
-528 DTAKN
+528 NAAKN
-533 IAGNVVMNAL
+533 LAGNVAMNAL
-543 PELGS
+543 PEIGS
-548 AAINGIKNRFIAD
+548 AVLNGVKNSFSG
-561 AMLDQQAQTARQTMS
+561 AMLDEPLQEAAAVAGKNSSLDTRPDLPRADTPAAVDLEKNADAFLRDANSADAVKSVPDSTAANFTS
-576 TEEAK
+576 TT
-581 GYVDAYRE
+581 
-589 AQNAANY
+589 QNAA
-596 NSQADALDRSLWQQ
+596 QGL
-610 DDAVQVGA
+610 
-618 ADTSNWAF
+618 
-626 NPDKFLQK
+626 
-634 ADTSVPAYTDAARI
+634 
-648 DADSA
+648 ADSA
-653 LDSSASTIKDAVQGL
+653 ADAP
-668 SGGFPD
+668 GG
-674 GTGTAKERGFTAS
+674 AVRERGFAES
-687 LRTNSDLPDEVKK
+687 LRTNTDLPDAVKQD
-700 EFTTAPEIYNQLSN
+700 FVTAPEVYNQLSN
-714 ADTKAR
+714 AETKAR
-720 ADAVLAKGQGTA
+720 ADAVLAKGQGEAVTA
-732 VKEYQ
+732 YQ
-737 SMLSQRDPAAV
+737 NMLFQRDPAAV
-748 PLGYQLAK
+748 PLGYELAK

-779 ASGQFSQAAAINLM
+779 ASGQFSQAAAISLM

-820 RQWKDFKLTDTE
+820 RQWKDFKLTDAE
-832 IEAFKNISAGD
+832 IKEFENISAGD

-850 MQNVG
+850 MQHVG

-861 YPVSLTQKLTE
+861 YPVSFTQKAAE
-872 ARRLGFLLNPRTQI
+872 ARRLGFLLNPRTQV
-886 RNIADNV
+886 RNIAANV
-893 AQMPVTGISDK
+893 VQMPVTGLSDK
-904 VSAALQTLYAKTGKS
+904 VSAALQSLYAKTGKS
-919 TDFVQT
+919 IDFMQT

-931 KTSKDVAEQVW
+931 KTSRDVAEQVW
-942 NQVKDS
+942 NQVKDT
-948 IDGSSSYEQPL
+948 IDGSSSYEQPI
-959 SDVVQNAEVF
+959 SDAVKNAEVF
-969 KLGKNQQHNI
+969 KLGEGQQHNF
-979 LANAPGV
+979 LANVPGM

-993 EALSQKFTGKNVFD
+993 EAISQKFTGKNVFG
-1007 QMSSEKSVLENIR
+1007 QLSSAKSVMENIR

-1028 LGDAPFVKKSFTD
+1028 LGDAPFVKKHFTE

-1142 KGLTGSAGIALGAAL
+1142 KGLTGSAGMALGAAL
-1157 YKSGVLTGAESDNA
+1157 YKSGVLTGAESENA
-1171 NKKVVD
+1171 NKKAFD
-1177 KQNGFL
+1177 TQNGFL
-1183 PFAIHVPGT
+1183 PFAIHVPDT
-1192 NVYYRISDFQPSMMS
+1192 NIYYRISDFQPSMMS
-1207 VITGVAFAQAISG
+1207 VITGAAWAQAASG

-1277 LNAIAKSTDTT
+1277 SNAIAKSTDTT
-1288 VRNPYDATDPLQS
+1288 VRNPYDATDPIQS
-1301 QKNQIMA
+1301 QKNQIVA

-1318 AAYDVWGNEKQRD
+1318 AAYDTWGNEKQRD

-1347 TASSRDK
+1347 TVSSRDK

-1403 VDEIM
+1403 VDEVM

-1451 LAYKENGIRDA
+1451 LAYKDNGIRDA

-1515 GSDNTAQKLYDKA
+1515 GSDDTAQKLYDKA

-1534 AYLDIYTATAK
+1534 AYLDIYAATTK
-1545 NGEDDDSANQLE
+1545 NGEDDDSANQLQT
-1557 KLQTALPVLGQYD
+1557 LQTALPVLRKYD
-1570 LTADQQ
+1570 MTTDQQ

-1581 MFLQKES
+1581 MFLRKES

-1609 TKADADGNGKVSDTE
+1609 VQADADGNGKVSDTE

-1629 LQSPGLSDDD
+1629 LQSPGLSDED

-1647 KTTDDSTDEKAQTFN
+1647 KTTDDSTDEKAQTFS
-1662 ATYGPGGVANY
+1662 ATYGPAGVANY
-1673 LKLQY
+1673 LYLQY
-1678 LERAYHEAEAN
+1678 LERAYHTAEAN
-1689 RKIASGE
+1689 RKIAAGE
-1696 GGNPNGSFNKS
+1696 GGNPDGSFNKS

-1717 LTNEERRTYFSIVA
+1717 LSREERRAYFSIVA

>member
-1 MAMRT
+1 MAKVSSR
-6 STEALV
+6 EDALL
-12 NAYLNN
+12 NAYLNR
-18 YQNAQASTVNSG
+18 YKNAQASTVSEG
-30 RQATQSTQNK
+30 QNK
-40 GSALMNSTDKT
+40 TQTARAKGAALLNATDKT
-51 LPTMTDQFSFV
+51 LPVLKDTYSDTLQNIV
-62 ADAANTAV
+62 QG
-70 NTTAST
+70 ASLENSLNNDVLNRQMKL
-76 AEWLLKKV
+76 AQAKF
-84 KEQAEE
+84 EQANDLYEQQKKAQQYAE
-90 AAKAAKKR
+90 KQAEKEATAAAKAAK
-98 GSSASGSSGTTTN
+98 SSSSSKSGSVTTDF
-111 ADSYDAMAAAAG
+111 DSYAAMAAAADS
-123 NLKSGTASSSTD
+123 LKGKEKTTQSSAAGKD
-135 ATPNT
+135 V
-140 KQTKA
+140 QTKPLKGK
-145 QANADKPKPSQ
+145 DTQ
-156 RDQAERNSSAR
+156 RSNAERNASAR
-167 ARYQKSDQYQQDKQD
+167 ARYDGSEQEKSDIKYRTQRKREQTVQMLKDKQ
-182 SKKLAAARE
+182 AAAN
-191 KDAKYIRNQRT
+191 AG
-202 ARTLEENQ
+202 A
-210 SGGNKGKAVGKTYA
+210 NKGKPGGNSYA
-224 ERQNASNTAA
+224 ERQSAA
-234 KPANS
+234 QPAQS
-239 RASSTAGNHIGS
+239 VATGRAGNLVGS
-251 TAAAAGQAPSAAEN
+251 TSAAAGQAPSIRERRR
-265 VAAKINRNDWN
+265 AKATRNDWA
-276 SVQKDTA
+276 SVQNDTA

-291 DADYRAELGAP
+291 DADYRAELGTP
-302 GRKLTQAEV
+302 GRKLTQAEIN
-311 QAVKQYNQTAGDLYE
+311 AVNQYGQNPGDLYK
-326 QVQDG
+326 QVKAG
-331 PLSLDDYNT
+331 TLSLDDYNI
-340 QAQALSRM
+340 QAPALSRM
-348 NQKASLNGLGQNL
+348 NQKASLGGLGQDL

-366 GFMRSFPMQNQL
+366 GFMRSFPLQKQTEKAVA
-378 DNAITNWADDQ
+378 DWADEQ
-389 TNGKYSQ
+389 TGGKYTQ
-396 ARESGAVPGLLPTL
+396 AIESGVLPAVVPTL
-410 DQYKAQD
+410 DEYTEQD
-417 PLAALGGSVAG
+417 PLAAMGGAMAG
-428 KAVQYNAFNALADGT
+428 KMAQYSAFNQLVDGT
-443 KYADAAEKA
+443 GYADAAQKA
-452 GGKIYD
+452 GGKLYD
-458 AAKHVPWLSNV
+458 AAKKIPV
-469 LQPGFG
+469 LNRIVQPGFG
-475 EAAGRVIADT
+475 EAAGRVLADT
-485 GADLALDTLPT
+485 GADFVLDTYPSMMDDMDQFSADRQAAARGEN
-496 LVDELSTYDNQ
+496 VDDPMTV
-507 QGRIKNGERVDN
+507 GRM
-519 PLTPGGIAA
+519 AA
-528 DTAKN
+528 NAAKN
-533 IAGNVVMNAL
+533 LAGNVAMNAL
-543 PELGS
+543 PEIGS
-548 AAINGIKNRFIAD
+548 AVLNGVKNSFSG
-561 AMLDQQAQTARQTMS
+561 AMLDGPLQEAAAVAGKNSSLDTRPDLPRADTPAAVDLEKNADAFLRDVNSADAVKSVPDSTAANFTS
-576 TEEAK
+576 TT
-581 GYVDAYRE
+581 
-589 AQNAANY
+589 QNAA
-596 NSQADALDRSLWQQ
+596 QGL
-610 DDAVQVGA
+610 
-618 ADTSNWAF
+618 
-626 NPDKFLQK
+626 
-634 ADTSVPAYTDAARI
+634 
-648 DADSA
+648 ADSA
-653 LDSSASTIKDAVQGL
+653 ADAP
-668 SGGFPD
+668 GG
-674 GTGTAKERGFTAS
+674 AVRERGFAES
-687 LRTNSDLPDEVKK
+687 LRTNSDLPDAVKQD
-700 EFTTAPEIYNQLSN
+700 FVTAPEVYNQLSN
-714 ADTKAR
+714 AETKAR
-720 ADAVLAKGQGTA
+720 ADAVLAKGQGEAVTA
-732 VKEYQ
+732 YQ
-737 SMLSQRDPAAV
+737 NMLSRHDPAAV
-748 PLGYQLAK
+748 PLGYELAK

-779 ASGQFSQAAAINLM
+779 ASGQFSQAAAISLM

-820 RQWKDFKLTDTE
+820 RQWKNFRLTDAE
-832 IEAFKNISAGD
+832 IKAFESIHAGD
-843 SEAIAAA
+843 GEAISSA
-850 MQNVG
+850 MESIG
-855 NRLAKE
+855 NRIAKE
-861 YPVSLTQKLTE
+861 YPVSALSKLAE
-872 ARRLGFLLNPRTQI
+872 ARRLGFLLNPRTHI
-886 RNIADNV
+886 RNIAANV
-893 AQMPVTGISDK
+893 AQLPVTGVSDK
-904 VSAALQTLYAKTGKS
+904 VSAALQSLYAKTGKS

-931 KTSKDVAEQVW
+931 KTSRDVAEQVW
-942 NQVKDS
+942 NQVKDT
-948 IDGSSSYEQPL
+948 IDGSSSYEQPI
-959 SDVVQNAEVF
+959 SNAMKNAEVF
-969 KLGKNQQHNI
+969 KLGEGQQHNI
-979 LANAPGV
+979 LANAPGM

-993 EALSQKFTGKNVFD
+993 EAISQKFTGKNVFD
-1007 QMSSEKSVLENIR
+1007 QMSSERSVMENIR

-1115 SPVGLAKGVKDFYT
+1115 SPVGLAKGLKDFYT

-1142 KGLTGSAGIALGAAL
+1142 KGLTGSAGMALGAAL
-1157 YKSGVLTGAESDNA
+1157 YKSGVLTGAESENA
-1171 NKKVVD
+1171 NKKAFD

-1207 VITGVAFAQAISG
+1207 VITGAAWAQAASG

-1277 LNAIAKSTDTT
+1277 SNAIAKSTDTT
-1288 VRNPYDATDPLQS
+1288 VRNPYDATDPIQS

-1318 AAYDVWGNEKQRD
+1318 AAYDTWGNEKQRD

-1403 VDEIM
+1403 VDEVM

-1451 LAYKENGIRDA
+1451 LAYKENGIRAA

-1515 GSDNTAQKLYDKA
+1515 GSDDTAQKFYDKA

-1545 NGEDDDSANQLE
+1545 NGEDDDSANQLQT
-1557 KLQTALPVLGQYD
+1557 LQTALPVLRKYD
-1570 LTADQQ
+1570 MTTDQQ

-1581 MFLQKES
+1581 MFLRKES
-1588 PAVRVQEQYGADM
+1588 PAIRVQEQYGADM
-1601 ALKYLDTY
+1601 ALKFLDAY
-1609 TKADADGNGKVSDTE
+1609 TQADADGNGKVSDTE

-1629 LQSPGLSDDD
+1629 LQSPGLSDED

-1647 KTTDDSTDEKAQTFN
+1647 KATDDSTDEKAQTFS
-1662 ATYGPGGVANY
+1662 ATYGPAGVANY
-1673 LKLQY
+1673 LYLQY
-1678 LERAYHEAEAN
+1678 LERAYHTAEAN
-1689 RKIASGE
+1689 RKIAAGE
-1696 GGNPNGSFNKS
+1696 GGNPDGSFNKS

-1717 LTNEERRTYFSIVA
+1717 LTNEERCAYFSIVA

>member
-1 MAMRT
+1 MAMKTR
-6 STEALV
+6 EDALFS
-12 NAYLNN
+12 AYLNN
-18 YQNAQASTVNSG
+18 YKAAQAQAVNSG
-30 RQATQSTQNK
+30 VQATQAARQR
-40 GSALMNSTDKT
+40 GAALLNATDKT
-51 LPTMTDQFSFV
+51 LPVLKNQLADVGTAAITGANSNFKLTQQAAEMANDQFTKKLQDD
-62 ADAANTAV
+62 ADLAIQKQHEAWYLAKE
-70 NTTAST
+70 
-76 AEWLLKKV
+76 AE
-84 KEQAEE
+84 
-90 AAKAAKKR
+90 KAAR
-98 GSSASGSSGTTTN
+98 
-111 ADSYDAMAAAAG
+111 
-123 NLKSGTASSSTD
+123 ASSSSKSGSVTTNSD
-135 ATPNT
+135 SYAAMTAAADSLKGKTTQGSNAAKDVQT
-140 KQTKA
+140 KQLKGKDTA
-145 QANADKPKPSQ
+145 QRSN
-156 RDQAERNSSAR
+156 AERNARAR
-167 ARYQKSDQYQQDKQD
+167 ARYDGSEQEKSDIKYRAQQKREQTVQMLKDKQ
-182 SKKLAAARE
+182 AAAN
-191 KDAKYIRNQRT
+191 AGT
-202 ARTLEENQ
+202 
-210 SGGNKGKAVGKTYA
+210 NKGKPGGNSYA
-224 ERQNASNTAA
+224 ERQSAA
-234 KPANS
+234 QPAQS
-239 RASSTAGNHIGS
+239 VATGRAGNLVGS
-251 TAAAAGQAPSAAEN
+251 TSAAAGQAPSIRERRR
-265 VAAKINRNDWN
+265 AKATRNDWA

-291 DADYRAELGAP
+291 DADYRAELGTP
-302 GRKLTQAEV
+302 GRKLTQAEIN
-311 QAVKQYNQTAGDLYE
+311 AVNQYGQNAGDLYK
-326 QVQDG
+326 QVQG
-331 PLSLDDYNT
+331 GTISLDDYNA
-340 QAQALSRM
+340 QAQALARM
-348 NQKASLNGLGQNL
+348 NQKASLNGMGQDL

-366 GFMRSFPMQNQL
+366 GFMRSFPMQKQTEKAFT
-378 DNAITNWADDQ
+378 DWADKQ
-389 TNGKYSQ
+389 TGGKYTQ
-396 ARESGAVPGLLPTL
+396 AIESGTVPALVPTL
-410 DQYKAQD
+410 DKYTEQN
-417 PLAALGGSVAG
+417 PLAAMGGAMAG
-428 KAVQYNAFNALADGT
+428 KMAQYNAFNQLVDGT
-443 KYADAAEKA
+443 DYADAAQKA
-452 GGKIYD
+452 GGKLYD
-458 AAKHVPWLSNV
+458 AAKKIPV
-469 LQPGFG
+469 LNRIVQPGFG
-475 EAAGRVIADT
+475 EAAGRVLADT
-485 GADLALDTLPT
+485 GADFVLDTYPSMM
-496 LVDELSTYDNQ
+496 DDMDKFSADRQ
-507 QGRIKNGERVDN
+507 AAARGENVDN
-519 PLTPGGIAA
+519 PMTVGRMAA
-528 DTAKN
+528 NTAKN
-533 IAGNVVMNAL
+533 LTENIGINAL
-543 PELGS
+543 PEIGS
-548 AAINGIKNRFIAD
+548 AVLNGVKNSFSG
-561 AMLDQQAQTARQTMS
+561 AMLDEPLQEAAAVAGKNSSLDTRPDLPRADTPAAVDLEKNADAFLRDVNSADAVKSVPDS
-576 TEEAK
+576 T
-581 GYVDAYRE
+581 
-589 AQNAANY
+589 AANFTSTTQ
-596 NSQADALDRSLWQQ
+596 NTAQGLADAA
-610 DDAVQVGA
+610 DAPGGA
-618 ADTSNWAF
+618 
-626 NPDKFLQK
+626 
-634 ADTSVPAYTDAARI
+634 VR
-648 DADSA
+648 
-653 LDSSASTIKDAVQGL
+653 
-668 SGGFPD
+668 
-674 GTGTAKERGFTAS
+674 ERGYAAS
-687 LRTNSDLPDEVKK
+687 LRTNSDLPDAAKQDFV
-700 EFTTAPEIYNQLSN
+700 TAPDVYNQLSN
-714 ADTKAR
+714 AETKAR
-720 ADAVLAKGQGTA
+720 ADAVLAKGQGEAVTA
-732 VKEYQ
+732 YQ
-737 SMLSQRDPAAV
+737 NMLSQRDPAAV
-748 PLGYQLAK
+748 PLGYELAK

-779 ASGQFSQAAAINLM
+779 ASGQFSQAAAISLM

-820 RQWKDFKLTDTE
+820 RQWKNFRLTDAE
-832 IEAFKNISAGD
+832 IKAFESIHAGD
-843 SEAIAAA
+843 GEAISSA
-850 MQNVG
+850 MESIG
-855 NRLAKE
+855 NRIAKE
-861 YPVSLTQKLTE
+861 YPVSTLSKLAE
-872 ARRLGFLLNPRTQI
+872 ARRLGFLLNPRTQV
-886 RNIADNV
+886 RNVVANV
-893 AQMPVTGISDK
+893 MQMPVSGISDK
-904 VSAALQTLYAKTGKS
+904 VSAALQSLYAKTGKS

-931 KTSKDVAEQVW
+931 KTSRDVAEQVW
-942 NQVKDS
+942 NQVKDT
-948 IDGSSSYEQPL
+948 IDGSSAYEQPI
-959 SDVVQNAEVF
+959 SDAVKSAEVF
-969 KLGKNQQHNI
+969 KLGAGQQHNI
-979 LANAPGV
+979 LANVPGM

-993 EALSQKFTGKNVFD
+993 EAISQKFTGKNVFD

-1052 TRADQITA
+1052 TSADQITA

-1070 MKATYKDD
+1070 MRATYKDD
-1078 NAWTQLFS
+1078 NAWTRLFS
-1086 SIHKLGGVGEV
+1086 SIHKLSGVGEV
-1097 VMPFTKTP
+1097 VTPFTKTP

-1115 SPVGLAKGVKDFYT
+1115 SPVGLAKGVKGFYT

-1142 KGLTGSAGIALGAAL
+1142 KGLTGSAGMALGAAL

-1171 NKKVVD
+1171 NKKAFD

-1207 VITGVAFAQAISG
+1207 VITGAAWAQAASG

-1277 LNAIAKSTDTT
+1277 SNAVAKTTDTT
-1288 VRNPYDATDPLQS
+1288 VRNPYDATDPIQS

-1318 AAYDVWGNEKQRD
+1318 AAYDTWGNEKQRD

-1403 VDEIM
+1403 VDEVM

-1438 AANPDYMSENSDY
+1438 AANPDYVSENKDY
-1451 LAYKENGIRDA
+1451 IAYKNNGIRDA

-1515 GSDNTAQKLYDKA
+1515 GSDDTAQKLYDKA

-1545 NGEDDDSANQLE
+1545 NGEEDDSAYLLQT
-1557 KLQTALPVLGQYD
+1557 LQTALPVLRKYD
-1570 LTADQQ
+1570 MTTDQQ

-1581 MFLQKES
+1581 MFLRKES

-1609 TKADADGNGKVSDTE
+1609 TQADADGNGKVSDTE

-1662 ATYGPGGVANY
+1662 ATYGPAGVTDY
-1673 LKLQY
+1673 LYLQY
-1678 LERAYHEAEAN
+1678 LERAYHTAEAN
-1689 RKIASGE
+1689 RKIAAGE
-1696 GGNPNGSFNKS
+1696 GGNPDGSFNKS
-1707 DLVNALNYMD
+1707 DLTNALNYMD
-1717 LTNEERRTYFSIVA
+1717 LTNEERRAYFSIIA